1 MGVIKNLW
9 VRIGGDATGAVKSFK
24 SASSAGNSAKESIK
38 RSSAETKRSIRDMF
52 TSAAPSIKEY
62 TATVSRTKEAHQTAV
77 QNISRLSDQIAQ
89 MEDVYNT
96 VKNATD
102 GLNLSK
108 SLGDQIAETEKQL
121 ETINVKL
128 HKTQEAINRIG
139 SSKSAR
145 KQERLEALQEEL
157 RDLIAE
163 SDETS
168 EHLRA
173 LDQAA
178 ERVGSDNMG
187 YASAE
192 GLEKLKQKI
201 LATENE
207 LRTTQAVA
215 DETKSKLQ
223 SMGVGVSAWFLI
235 KKEAKNVKAAFFEIG
250 NAFQDVVQKD
260 PSTGIA
266 DRLVRLGRSMKQI
279 PANILHGVANGF
291 NRIAATIRAIPQIPG
306 KILTGLKNI
315 GKSAAQ
321 AAGTGVKKLGTGLKN
336 LAGSA
341 ARGIASLPGK
351 LRDIG
356 KSASAGCGGLTKM
369 VRSIRNIGIASLG
382 MRVASGMFGRLRS
395 VISSYISQNEELNA
409 SVTEM
414 KNQMGAALA
423 PAMEIVLAAL
433 QKLMPLVT
441 AVFNAISSVFTTL
454 FGKVS
459 ATGKAIKAEAAAAG
473 EAAEGMGVLGFDQIT
488 KEEDNSQEDDS
499 KKTAGKIA
507 EQSALVKKLTAWIQ
521 KLKAA
526 FAAGDWMKLGQIIGD
541 SINNIVN
548 AFDGTGAGEKIGK
561 FVNNVVTALHGLL
574 TSIDFFKIGA
584 KLGDML
590 TSSMKQV
597 NWGTVGETIGA
608 AWTALPS
615 ALVGFILKTDW
626 AVVAKSLSTAIKS
639 LLGKVTQ
646 WVKSVDWLQIGR
658 SIATFIGNVDWGG
671 IAKNLFEYLGSALAA
686 AVSVLWGFIEDA
698 VTSIGD
704 YFGEKIKDAGG
715 NVAKGLWNGI
725 VEGLGNIG
733 RWIVE
738 NIFDPFIKGFCDVFQ
753 IHSPAKAVSDK
764 SKFISEGLL
773 SGIMSVDVFG
783 RIKTWFKDNV
793 LKPLTDGF
801 SSVAESVA
809 GVFSNIWD
817 KVKGWIN
824 KLIGGVESMVNGI
837 ISGVNWLIDKF
848 NSLAEVGKSVG
859 VDLTISKISTINLP
873 RLAKGAVVDQPTAA
887 VIGEAGKEVVM
898 PLENNTGWIS
908 KLAQQINQQNGGSTN
923 SLTLAIYFRTR
934 KLAEYVIKDIN
945 QITQETGVCPIYV

>member
-1 MGVIKNLW
+1 M
-9 VRIGGDATGAVKSFK
+9 
-24 SASSAGNSAKESIK
+24 
-38 RSSAETKRSIRDMF
+38 
-52 TSAAPSIKEY
+52 
-62 TATVSRTKEAHQTAV
+62 
-77 QNISRLSDQIAQ
+77 
-89 MEDVYNT
+89 
-96 VKNATD
+96 
-102 GLNLSK
+102 
-108 SLGDQIAETEKQL
+108 
-121 ETINVKL
+121 
-128 HKTQEAINRIG
+128 
-139 SSKSAR
+139 
-145 KQERLEALQEEL
+145 
-157 RDLIAE
+157 
-163 SDETS
+163 
-168 EHLRA
+168 
-173 LDQAA
+173 
-178 ERVGSDNMG
+178 
-187 YASAE
+187 
-192 GLEKLKQKI
+192 
-201 LATENE
+201 
-207 LRTTQAVA
+207 
-215 DETKSKLQ
+215 
-223 SMGVGVSAWFLI
+223 
-235 KKEAKNVKAAFFEIG
+235 
-250 NAFQDVVQKD
+250 
-260 PSTGIA
+260 
-266 DRLVRLGRSMKQI
+266 
-279 PANILHGVANGF
+279 
-291 NRIAATIRAIPQIPG
+291 
-306 KILTGLKNI
+306 
-315 GKSAAQ
+315 
-321 AAGTGVKKLGTGLKN
+321 
-336 LAGSA
+336 
-341 ARGIASLPGK
+341 
-351 LRDIG
+351 
-356 KSASAGCGGLTKM
+356 
-369 VRSIRNIGIASLG
+369 
-382 MRVASGMFGRLRS
+382 ASGMFGRLRS
-395 VISSYISQNEELNA
+395 VISSYISENEELNA
-409 SVTEM
+409 SVSEM

-441 AVFNAISSVFTTL
+441 AVSNAISSVFTTL

-507 EQSALVKKLTAWIQ
+507 EQSALVKKLTAWLQ

-541 SINNIVN
+541 GINNIVN

-608 AWTALPS
+608 ALTALPS
-615 ALVGFILKTDW
+615 VLVGFILKTDW

-658 SIATFIGNVDWGG
+658 SIATFIRNVDWGG
-671 IAKNLFEYLGSALAA
+671 IAKNLFGFLGSALAA

-887 VIGEAGKEVVM
+887 VIGEAGKEAVM